1 MAKVKIMYWKDAI
14 PYGVRAF
21 DEHGKVTRQ
30 LPNHF
35 IATVDAAAM
44 VEGDTDQNAYR
55 DGFTWGAAEEREGTA
70 EEVAEAVVA
79 EIIAAY
85 PMQRLTKLAQGLKA

>member
-1 MAKVKIMYWKDAI
+1 MAKVKIMYWKDTI

-44 VEGDTDQNAYR
+44 VDGDTDQNAYR
-55 DGFTWGAAEEREGTA
+55 DGFTWGAAEERAGTA
-70 EEVAEAVVA
+70 EEAAAAVVD

-85 PMQRLTKLAQGLKA
+85 PMERLSKLVQGLEA